1 MGKKCENRGKTT
13 KIVLVTFACLNSR
26 SKLSLYWNANKE
38 VFSNL

>member
-1 MGKKCENRGKTT
+1 MGKKYENRGKTT
-13 KIVLVTFACLNSR
+13 KIVLVTFASLTSR